1 MKEYFLSDIAEIR
14 FGINARTQSH
24 GGVACL
30 QGKDFDEFGEIDH
43 AGLLYVS
50 EDQCK
55 DTDFLKPGD
64 VLFAAK
70 GSRNYAIM
78 WRGEIPRAVA
88 SSTFFVIRN
97 LHSDVFPEY
106 LAWYLISAQTQRY
119 LERNVKNG
127 TVKTVSKKA
136 LENIGVQ
143 LPGRKT
149 QDNIIKI
156 YQLYIYHLQL
166 ANKLAIK
173 RKSQI
178 LNLLNEQR
186 TKKSARSI

>member
-14 FGINARTQSH
+14 FGINARTQSQ
-24 GGVACL
+24 GYVVCL
-30 QGKDFDEFGEIDH
+30 QGKDFKEFGEIDH

-55 DTDFLKPGD
+55 DTDFLQHGD

-97 LHSDVFPEY
+97 LDSDVMPEY
-106 LAWYLISAQTQRY
+106 LAWYLMSARAQSFFVQNAK
-119 LERNVKNG
+119 LG
-127 TVKTVSKKA
+127 TVKTISKKVLDK
-136 LENIGVQ
+136 LE
-143 LPGRKT
+143 
-149 QDNIIKI
+149 
-156 YQLYIYHLQL
+156 LQL
-166 ANKLAIK
+166 HTFTDQK
-173 RKSQI
+173 RIAMLYRLFVAEQQQI
-178 LNLLNEQR
+178 DQLTEKKKTMIYNL
-186 TKKSARSI
+186 